1 MVSAGGLGRASSELR
16 AGANCV
22 RFEEAA
28 IPRRD
33 GRVAEGA
40 RLESVYTARYPGFE
54 SLSLRH
60 TLSQV
65 AGSPANLSKQVTWT
79 MCISRISCPFC
90 TQFPSVPQILLT
102 KGIWHYNGFSAVSK
116 VLLSSIREIRCALP
130 FPCPSSEGM
139 NTRARRR

>member
-1 MVSAGGLGRASSELR
+1 MGPTFGSSAGGNPIKLVRQSAKRERAP
-16 AGANCV
+16 
-22 RFEEAA
+22 A
-28 IPRRD
+28 ILD
-33 GRVAEGA
+33 
-40 RLESVYTARYPGFE
+40 
-54 SLSLRH
+54 
-60 TLSQV
+60 QV
-65 AGSPANLSKQVTWT
+65 AGPPTNLSKQATWT